1 MLSGVC
7 VLQTDWLI
15 TVYLDTAEMMV
26 VGERPLTTGADLVA
40 DVGGMLGLL
49 LGYSVFTFIGQLE
62 AALQALVRRLSR
74 SSRRRTEAAGA
85 AAVDQQA
92 GRHYQRSSSAPAPAA
107 TPADI
112 STVFTTLTPRHR
124 PLDPRGASKPRRRRR
139 VHTALGPR
147 PLRTQDTRQQ
157 LLL

>member
-74 SSRRRTEAAGA
+74 SGRQRTEAAEA
-85 AAVDQQA
+85 ADRQ
-92 GRHYQRSSSAPAPAA
+92 GDRRYQRSSSAPAPAA